1 MEFTAVARDEEVQ
14 EGHALRRL
22 VGGEPV
28 ALFRVGGQV
37 YCIDDT
43 CTHAY
48 ASLSEGKVNGRIV
61 TCPLHGGQFD
71 IPTGRPVHL
80 PVVEA
85 VAVHPVRV
93 EAGQVLVGYEPASED
108 DDYE

>member
-1 MEFTAVARDEEVQ
+1 VEFQVVAEDAEVL
-14 EGHALRRL
+14 EGRGARRML
-22 VGGEPV
+22 DGQPV
-28 ALFRVGGQV
+28 ALFRIDGEI

-48 ASLSEGKVNGRIV
+48 ASLSEGTLEGRIV

-71 IPTGRPVHL
+71 VPTGRPAHL

-85 VAVHPVRV
+85 IGVHPVRV
-93 EAGQVLVGYEPASED
+93 ESGRVLAGYEPDAEED
-108 DDYE
+108 YD

>member
-14 EGHALRRL
+14 EGHALRRI
-22 VGGEPV
+22 VGGVPV
-28 ALFRVGGQV
+28 ALFRVAGQI
-37 YCIDDT
+37 YCLDDT

-48 ASLSEGKVNGRIV
+48 ASLSEGRVEGRIV

-85 VAVHPVRV
+85 AETHPVRV
-93 EAGQVLVGYEPASED
+93 EDGQVLVGYEPDED